1 MVRLRPLVT
10 MPCCCDKLTIVL
22 FWGGVLVRFGCAE
35 DASNNY
41 LMPVYMVLDYAEYDM
56 LGLLGHPDVHVTP
69 VCIGLPRVVV
79 CKC

>member
-1 MVRLRPLVT
+1 
-10 MPCCCDKLTIVL
+10 
-22 FWGGVLVRFGCAE
+22 
-35 DASNNY
+35 
-41 LMPVYMVLDYAEYDM
+41 MPVYMVLDYAEYDM